1 MQERLRKIGLC
12 LVAVGLC
19 LALLVSGAI
28 PVCEAGPEGKERVV
42 KMGLDGIFTGPL
54 ATIACPWGEGVIDYA
69 RYVNEQGG
77 IDGINVEV
85 PWYETRGTVPDSIT
99 SHRKLAQQGMLV
111 EHQALVTIGETLLP
125 LAMRDEIPIHCLS
138 APTYQ
143 SVSKPQ
149 WIIFTG
155 TTDWATIFMS
165 FVKWY
170 KENKWTE
177 ARPLRLGYIFYDQS
191 SGWFHLET
199 TKYFERIGVEFVGY
213 EVVPILGCLDTST
226 ELLRLANKKA
236 DLIYVTSYGMPTVV
250 IAKDAKRLGLQD
262 KGITFMASPNTM
274 DECTVNVVKTDAD
287 GWLSIKLTPCAWET
301 EVFPGLK
308 PLIDAARRYRGYG
321 PEEVKGF
328 YMAGWQQSAV
338 AVEAIRLAMEKV
350 GYENLTGRAVR
361 DAHMTIKDFPV
372 LQFPVTITEDEP
384 GIVSSCGIYP
394 ITEAKFQSFEAWIW
408 MLPCLVIKPG
418 EFEAALE
425 KPVKWMT
432 NEEAAAAME
441 KAWERAEKAR

>member
-1 MQERLRKIGLC
+1 MWKKIGLG

-19 LALLVSGAI
+19 LVLLLAGTI
-28 PVCEAGPEGKERVV
+28 PVCNAGPDEKIV

-77 IDGINVEV
+77 INGVRVEV

-99 SHRKLAQQGMLV
+99 SHRKLVQQGILV
-111 EHQALVTIGETLLP
+111 EHQALVTIGEALLP
-125 LAMRDEIPIHCLS
+125 LAIRDEVPIHCLS
-138 APTYQ
+138 GMTYQ
-143 SVSKPQ
+143 SMSKPQ

-155 TTDWATIFMS
+155 PFDWATVFMV

-170 KENKWTE
+170 KENKWIE

-191 SGWFHLET
+191 SGWFHLEA
-199 TKYFERIGVEFVGY
+199 TKYFESIGVEFVGY
-213 EVVPILGCLDTST
+213 EVVPILGCIDTST

-250 IAKDAKRLGLQD
+250 ITKDAKRLGLQH

-274 DECTVNVVKTDAD
+274 DEATLPVVGRDAD
-287 GWLSIKLTPCAWET
+287 GWLSTKLTPCAWESGT
-301 EVFPGLK
+301 FPGLK
-308 PLIDAARRYRGYG
+308 PLLDAARRYRGYG

-361 DAHMTIKDFPV
+361 DAHMRIKDFLV

-384 GIVSSCGIYP
+384 GIVRSCGVYP
-394 ITEAKFQSFEAWIW
+394 ISEGELKPFEAWVW
-408 MLPCLVIKPG
+408 FPPALVIKPG
-418 EFEAALE
+418 EFEASLE
-425 KPVKWMT
+425 NPVKWMT
-432 NEEAAAAME
+432 NEEAVAAMKE
-441 KAWERAEKAR
+441 AWERAAKVR